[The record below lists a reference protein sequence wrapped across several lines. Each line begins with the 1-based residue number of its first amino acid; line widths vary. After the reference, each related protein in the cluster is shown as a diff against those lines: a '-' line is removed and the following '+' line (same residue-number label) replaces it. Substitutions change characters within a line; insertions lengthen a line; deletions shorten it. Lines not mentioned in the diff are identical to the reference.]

1 MRTVKILGGLV
12 GAIIV
17 LIGAGLLTAWLSVSP
32 NDYKARITAAAQE
45 ATGRELKL
53 PGPVRLSVI
62 PWVGLELGPGSLKN
76 PAGFGEEEPFL
87 AFNHVTIRVRL
98 WPLLMKRLV
107 MDRVEID
114 GLNVRLRMNDQGV
127 GNWQGFGRAQP
138 ALASASASAGGAEA
152 GGQVPKLGGIEIN
165 DGRVSYQGYVLEAL
179 NLETGAIGGPGD
191 TPISISFVG
200 NRGVGGEQLTG
211 VAKFDVRA
219 DSPDR
224 HWRFAAVNLS
234 GLASRRGDAGRPAHW
249 ELSAP
254 AMEMDVRD
262 QSLAVPAFSLSYSSV
277 HLTGKLQASTILD
290 DFHATGALTLA
301 PLVLREIAPRLG
313 IALPET
319 NDPRALAQFAA
330 TSNFSYD
337 AGGVRLEQLQ
347 AQLDDTN
354 LKGNVDWTGEPR
366 GFQFDLAV
374 DQLDVDR
381 YLGTGKGRDAGV
393 AKRPGEAAVH
403 AEDGSAE
410 GAKNSKLP
418 EVEGTLSIRSLH
430 LAPLDFANVRL
441 TLASK
446 DNVVHLFPALAQIDG
461 GSYSG
466 NITIDHRGEIPLLN
480 MDEHL
485 SGIEMTRLL
494 AGTSNHGRL
503 TGRGNVNVKATARGG
518 TFDAIVQTLNGQADA
533 SLADGALEG
542 IDLAFELGRAQA
554 LVKRAPEPTRRNPP
568 RTKFD
573 AFKMSAEITKG
584 VARTSDLTIS
594 SQVLRVTGQ
603 GSANLVNK
611 DIDLQMLASIL
622 QLSGARIA
630 DIPLKITGTY
640 TDPTVRPDV
649 DALLKGE
656 VRQKLQDVLK
666 KNGLEGLFGK

>member
-1 MRTVKILGGLV
+1 
-12 GAIIV
+12 
-17 LIGAGLLTAWLSVSP
+17 
-32 NDYKARITAAAQE
+32 
-45 ATGRELKL
+45 
-53 PGPVRLSVI
+53 
-62 PWVGLELGPGSLKN
+62 
-76 PAGFGEEEPFL
+76 
-87 AFNHVTIRVRL
+87 
-98 WPLLMKRLV
+98 
-107 MDRVEID
+107 
-114 GLNVRLRMNDQGV
+114 
-127 GNWQGFGRAQP
+127 
-138 ALASASASAGGAEA
+138 
-152 GGQVPKLGGIEIN
+152 
-165 DGRVSYQGYVLEAL
+165 
-179 NLETGAIGGPGD
+179 
-191 TPISISFVG
+191 
-200 NRGVGGEQLTG
+200 
-211 VAKFDVRA
+211 
-219 DSPDR
+219 
-224 HWRFAAVNLS
+224 
-234 GLASRRGDAGRPAHW
+234 
-249 ELSAP
+249 
-254 AMEMDVRD
+254 
-262 QSLAVPAFSLSYSSV
+262 
-277 HLTGKLQASTILD
+277 
-290 DFHATGALTLA
+290 
-301 PLVLREIAPRLG
+301 
-313 IALPET
+313 
-319 NDPRALAQFAA
+319 
-330 TSNFSYD
+330 
-337 AGGVRLEQLQ
+337 
-347 AQLDDTN
+347 
-354 LKGNVDWTGEPR
+354 
-366 GFQFDLAV
+366 
-374 DQLDVDR
+374 
-381 YLGTGKGRDAGV
+381 
-393 AKRPGEAAVH
+393 
-403 AEDGSAE
+403 
-410 GAKNSKLP
+410 
-418 EVEGTLSIRSLH
+418 LSIRSLH

-554 LVKRAPEPTRRNPP
+554 LVKRAPEPTRSNPP